1 MTKKTT
7 KSKNNTNDK
16 SPSILDEIKNKKFK
30 FSLKS
35 MTFMG
40 ILEYL
45 RRKITNLNTSKYF
58 IGLLLLVMNIGSR
71 YVTIKLSKT
80 HEELIKNLITKD
92 LLIFSILFISLR
104 DILLAILFTGIFKIL
119 SDYIFNEK
127 SRFCMVPK
135 RYQKIYDAVDENK
148 DGVISEEEIEKALTT
163 LNKAQQNKALD
174 HHKNAMMV
182 FNSTVLK

>member
-1 MTKKTT
+1 MSKRSTKKPTIL
-7 KSKNNTNDK
+7 KKIKDKEVKISFKNL
-16 SPSILDEIKNKKFK
+16 S
-30 FSLKS
+30 FST
-35 MTFMG
+35 MTFMSV
-40 ILEYL
+40 LSYL
-45 RRKITNLNTSKYF
+45 KNRVSTLNNSKYF
-58 IGLLLLVMNIGSR
+58 VGLLLLIMNIGSR

-104 DILLAILFTGIFKIL
+104 DVLLAILFTAVFKIL

-127 SRFCMVPK
+127 SKFCMVPK
-135 RYQKIYDAVDENK
+135 KYQKIYDAVDENK
-148 DGVISEEEIEKALTT
+148 DGVISEAEIEKALET
-163 LNKAQQNKALD
+163 LNKAQKDKALD